1 MPQLSHKKLEV
12 TAIFCSTKQGSAR
25 EELPMLTLLEYE
37 ETYLA
42 LGVCVEA
49 NVPVILWGPP
59 GQGKTSVIKALA
71 EKSNRHL
78 EIILASIREPQDF
91 AGLPSIVNGKMSLV
105 APDWAQRLADTDS
118 GILFTDEVN
127 TAPPSVQA
135 ALLRVCLDKVAG
147 DCELGADTSVIAAAN
162 PPEQAA
168 DGWDL
173 APPLANRFCH
183 LDWSLPLEVVR
194 MGLAGQWPT
203 YDFTKVDSKK
213 LKNETERENAII
225 SGFLT
230 SRPDLVTALPSSNAD
245 QGRAFPT
252 PRSWVSASLLSAF
265 VSATNLS
272 EGVRRLLLKGSVGV
286 AAAAEYITFRDNL
299 DLPNPDELLAAP
311 EKLSLPARADQIYVL
326 GAGILNALGRD
337 NSAERWHA
345 AGKVLEKIVEAG
357 HPDMAVGFA
366 RQWLK
371 IRPGNE
377 TPNSTVL
384 QALVP
389 LLTEAKLI

>member
-1 MPQLSHKKLEV
+1 VLRYFSICKGETYSMLS
-12 TAIFCSTKQGSAR
+12 
-25 EELPMLTLLEYE
+25 LTEYE

-59 GQGKTSVIKALA
+59 GQGKTSVIRALA

-91 AGLPSIVNGKMSLV
+91 AGLPSIVNGKMTLV
-105 APDWAQRLADTDS
+105 APDWAQRLAETDA

-147 DCELGADTSVIAAAN
+147 DCELGLDTSVIAAAN

-173 APPLANRFCH
+173 AAPLANRFCH

-194 MGLAGQWPT
+194 MGLSGTWPT
-203 YDFTKVDSKK
+203 YEFTKADPEK
-213 LKNETERENAII
+213 LKSDLESEKSIV

-230 SRPDLVTALPSSNAD
+230 SRPDLVTALPNSNAD

-252 PRSWVSASLLSAF
+252 PRSWESAALLSAYI
-265 VSATNLS
+265 SASNLS
-272 EGVRRLLLKGSVGV
+272 EGVRRLLLKGAIGI
-286 AAAAEYITFRDNL
+286 AAAAEYITYRNNL
-299 DLPNPDELLAAP
+299 DLPNPEQILSAP
-311 EKLSLPARADQIYVL
+311 EKISLPERADQIYVL
-326 GAGILNALGRD
+326 GAGILNVLSRN

-357 HPDMAVGFA
+357 HPDMAVSFA

-371 IRPGNE
+371 IRPGSE
-377 TPNSTVL
+377 TPNATVL

>member
-1 MPQLSHKKLEV
+1 VNFLESKGEPITMMSLV
-12 TAIFCSTKQGSAR
+12 
-25 EELPMLTLLEYE
+25 EYE

-42 LGVCVEA
+42 LGICVEA

-71 EKSNRHL
+71 QKADRHL

-91 AGLPSIVNGKMSLV
+91 AGLPSIVDGKMTLV
-105 APDWAQRLADTDS
+105 APDWAQRLADTEY

-147 DCELGADTSVIAAAN
+147 DCELGLDTSVIAAAN

-194 MGLAGQWPT
+194 MGLSGQWPT
-203 YDFTKVDSKK
+203 YEFQKPDS
-213 LKNETERENAII
+213 LRLSDELLTEKNTV

-230 SRPDLVTALPSSNAD
+230 SRPDLVTALPNSNAD

-252 PRSWVSASLLSAF
+252 PRSWESAALLSAF
-265 VSATNLS
+265 VSASNLS

-286 AAAAEYITFRDNL
+286 AAAAEFISYRNNM
-299 DLPNPDELLAAP
+299 DLPDPEKVLSAP
-311 EKLSLPARADQIYVL
+311 ESFTLPNRADQIYVL
-326 GAGILNALGRD
+326 GAGILNILGRN
-337 NSAERWHA
+337 NSTERWHA
-345 AGKVLEKIVEAG
+345 AGKVLEKIVESG
-357 HPDMAVGFA
+357 HPDMAVSFA

-371 IRPGNE
+371 IRPGSE

>member
-1 MPQLSHKKLEV
+1 MLSM
-12 TAIFCSTKQGSAR
+12 Q
-25 EELPMLTLLEYE
+25 EYE

-71 EKSNRHL
+71 LNANRHL

-91 AGLPSIVNGKMSLV
+91 AGLPSIIAGKMSLI
-105 APDWAQRLADTDS
+105 APDWAQKLADTER

-147 DCELGADTSVIAAAN
+147 DCELGMDTSVIAAAN

-183 LDWSLPLEVVR
+183 LDWSLPMEVVR
-194 MGLAGQWPT
+194 MGLSGQWPR
-203 YDFTKVDSKK
+203 YEFDKPSDAEFEKA
-213 LKNETERENAII
+213 LITENSIL
-225 SGFLT
+225 SGFIT
-230 SRPDLVTALPSSNAD
+230 SRPDLVTALPDSTAD

-252 PRSWVSASLLSAF
+252 PRSWESAARLSAF
-265 VSATNLS
+265 VSASNLS

-286 AAAAEYITFRDNL
+286 AAAAEYITYRNNT
-299 DLPNPDELLAAP
+299 DLPDPD
-311 EKLSLPARADQIYVL
+311 KVLSEPKNFTLPPRADQIYVL
-326 GAGILNALGRD
+326 GVGILNVLTRN
-337 NSAERWHA
+337 NSSDRWHA
-345 AGKVLEKIVEAG
+345 AGQVLEKIVDSG
-357 HPDMAVGFA
+357 HPDMAVSFA

-371 IRPGNE
+371 IRPGTE
-377 TPNSTVL
+377 TPNASVL
-384 QALVP
+384 RALVP